1 MLNLVIA
8 VFPIK
13 AGKTQEMTN
22 LLLEILPDTRSYK
35 GCLSLE
41 LYFNETANTYTLIED
56 WDSLADYSL
65 YVEWR
70 KSTGLFEL
78 FDALIIGGAAGI
90 QMHQHGKSVA
100 NY

>member
-1 MLNLVIA
+1 MKNLVIA
-8 VFPIK
+8 DFPIK
-13 AGKTQEMTN
+13 PGKTQDMTN
-22 LLLEILPDTRSYK
+22 LLLEILPDTRSFK

-41 LYFNETANTYTLIED
+41 LYFNESANTYTLIED

-70 KSTGLFEL
+70 KATGLFEL
-78 FDALIIGGAAGI
+78 FDALIMGGAAGI

>member
-1 MLNLVIA
+1 
-8 VFPIK
+8 
-13 AGKTQEMTN
+13 
-22 LLLEILPDTRSYK
+22 
-35 GCLSLE
+35 
-41 LYFNETANTYTLIED
+41 LIED

-78 FDALIIGGAAGI
+78 LDTLIIGGAAGI

>member
-1 MLNLVIA
+1 MPLLYNLY
-8 VFPIK
+8 PN
-13 AGKTQEMTN
+13 Q
-22 LLLEILPDTRSYK
+22 LR
-35 GCLSLE
+35 GCE
-41 LYFNETANTYTLIED
+41 LYVYFNETTNTYTLIED

-70 KSTGLFEL
+70 KSTGLSEL

-90 QMHQHGKSVA
+90 QMRQHGKSVA

>member
-1 MLNLVIA
+1 MNNLVIA

-13 AGKTQEMTN
+13 SGKTQAMTN

-41 LYFNETANTYTLIED
+41 LYLNDTTNIYTLIED
-56 WDSLADYSL
+56 WDSLEDYSQ

-90 QMHQHGKSVA
+90 QMHQHGKSIA

>member
-1 MLNLVIA
+1 M
-8 VFPIK
+8 
-13 AGKTQEMTN
+13 
-22 LLLEILPDTRSYK
+22 
-35 GCLSLE
+35 
-41 LYFNETANTYTLIED
+41 ED

-70 KSTGLFEL
+70 KSTGLSEL

-90 QMHQHGKSVA
+90 QMRQHGKSVA

>member
-1 MLNLVIA
+1 MNNFVIA

-13 AGKTQEMTN
+13 LGKIQEMTD
-22 LLLEILPDTRSYK
+22 LLLEILPATRSYK

-41 LYFNETANTYTLIED
+41 LYLNKSTNTYTLIED
-56 WDSLADYSL
+56 WDSLEDYSQ

-90 QMHQHGKSVA
+90 QIHQHGKSIA
-100 NY
+100 KY